1 MLKPEPVLKETIA
14 LGGMTCAACAASI
27 EKVLEILRK
36 ANPNPQTELKFASP
50 WQLLVAAV
58 LSAQSTDVQVNK
70 VTSALFAR
78 YPGPAEMA
86 ALTEEQLASEI
97 KTLGLYRHKSRYL
110 LATAQLIMERFNGK
124 VPSRREELQSLPG
137 VGRKTANVILA
148 AAFSVP
154 ALAVDTHVFRVAG
167 RLGLAK
173 AHTPEEAERQLTRV
187 IPRHL
192 WTNAH
197 HWLVL
202 HGRYVC
208 LARRPRC
215 GICPLCSFCCY
226 YSEENRKD

>member
-1 MLKPEPVLKETIA
+1 MKRGERAVRI
-14 LGGMTCAACAASI
+14 
-27 EKVLEILRK
+27 LEILRE
-36 ANPNPQTELKFASP
+36 ANPNPQTELKFSSP

-58 LSAQSTDVQVNK
+58 LSAQSTDTQVNK
-70 VTSALFAR
+70 VTAGLFAR

-110 LATAQLIMERFNGK
+110 LATAQLIMGRFSGK
-124 VPSRREELQSLPG
+124 VPSTREELQSLPG
-137 VGRKTANVILA
+137 VGRKTANVVLST
-148 AAFSVP
+148 AFSVP
-154 ALAVDTHVFRVAG
+154 ALAVDTHVYRVAG

-192 WTNAH
+192 WTSAH

-215 GICPLCSFCCY
+215 RNCPLCSYCRY
-226 YSEENRKD
+226 YSEKNGKD